1 MADNGVNKEF
11 VERQKQR
18 LLERKAE
25 LEVMVRHTE
34 DVELERGEEEG
45 DTQGDSGD
53 QSQNLF
59 EREVDAT
66 LEQQFGQEIEDVER
80 ALEKIEEGTYGVSDE
95 SGEQIPKGRLE
106 AMPQAAYTIEE
117 QQRREKVRRPPV

>member
-1 MADNGVNKEF
+1 MAENGISKEF
-11 VERQKQR
+11 VEQQKQR

-25 LEVMVRHTE
+25 LEGMVRHTE
-34 DVELERGEEEG
+34 DVELERAEEEG

-66 LEQQFGQEIEDVER
+66 LEQQFGQEIKDIER

-106 AMPQAAYTIEE
+106 AMPQAVYTVEE